1 MKLPFIIFLFIVFV
15 LYLYTNFYVTDKVE
29 TVIDGDTIKL
39 VDGKVVR
46 LLGINSPEVDEECY
60 QESREELKSLLKGKT
75 IRLESDSTERDSYGR
90 LLRYVFVDD
99 MFVNAEMVRL
109 GYAKVFGNADKYSDF
124 LLEMEDKAKKAKRCI
139 WIN

>member
-1 MKLPFIIFLFIVFV
+1 MKKSFVIFLVITAILFLIS
-15 LYLYTNFYVTDKVE
+15 NFYIIEEVK

-39 VDGKVVR
+39 KDGKVVR
-46 LLGINSPEVDEECY
+46 LLGINAPEVDEECY
-60 QESREELKSLLKGKT
+60 QESREELKSLLKGNI
-75 IRLESDSTERDSYGR
+75 IRLESDSTEIDTYGR

-99 MFVNAEMVRL
+99 VFVNGEMVRL

-139 WIN
+139 WK

>member
-1 MKLPFIIFLFIVFV
+1 MKKSFVIFLIITAILFLIS
-15 LYLYTNFYVTDKVE
+15 NFYIIEEVK
-29 TVIDGDTIKL
+29 TVVDGDTIKL
-39 VDGKVVR
+39 MDGKVVR

-60 QESREELKSLLKGKT
+60 QESREELKYLLKGKT

-124 LLEMEDKAKKAKRCI
+124 LLEMEDKAKKANRCI
-139 WIN
+139 WS

>member
-1 MKLPFIIFLFIVFV
+1 MKKSFVIFLIITAILFLIS
-15 LYLYTNFYVTDKVE
+15 NFYIIEEVK
-29 TVIDGDTIKL
+29 TVVDGDTIKL
-39 VDGKVVR
+39 MDGKVVR

-109 GYAKVFGNADKYSDF
+109 GCAKVFGNADKYSEV